1 MLKVFRRIR
10 GAAAV
15 ARTLGVAIWLS
26 FVTSSALASD
36 VAVASLVR
44 GEVMVE
50 GPGEPP
56 AKLAAYSKLFAGDVV
71 QVPAGGQVRAV
82 YLSSGRQETWRGPA
96 RFRAAL
102 PMSEVLAGMPEV
114 VQVPSAVPQKL
125 ARIPELVQIA
135 RASNS
140 RAGAVTLR
148 SAASSSAAEAQREQ
162 ALADARKT
170 YAAMQAD
177 TAKDDITPELY
188 LYATYQDYAMY
199 PAMRSLT
206 EVMLTKQPDNPQA
219 KALAAWLEARSQ

>member
-1 MLKVFRRIR
+1 MLKLFRRVR
-10 GAAAV
+10 WASAV
-15 ARTLGVAIWLS
+15 AHGVGVAICLS
-26 FVTSSALASD
+26 FAAASALASD
-36 VAVASLVR
+36 VAVASLVQ

-50 GPGEPP
+50 GPGAPP
-56 AKLAAYSKLFAGDVV
+56 AKLTAYAKLFAGDVV

-82 YLSSGRQETWRGPA
+82 YLASGRQETWRGPA

-102 PMSEVLAGMPEV
+102 PMSEALSGTPEV

-125 ARIPELVQIA
+125 AKIPELVQIA

-148 SAASSSAAEAQREQ
+148 SAAPSSTAEAQREQ
-162 ALADARKT
+162 VLADARNT
-170 YAAMQAD
+170 YAVMQAD
-177 TAKDDITPELY
+177 AAKDDITPELY

-199 PAMRSLT
+199 PAMRGLT

-219 KALAAWLEARSQ
+219 KALAAWLAARSQ